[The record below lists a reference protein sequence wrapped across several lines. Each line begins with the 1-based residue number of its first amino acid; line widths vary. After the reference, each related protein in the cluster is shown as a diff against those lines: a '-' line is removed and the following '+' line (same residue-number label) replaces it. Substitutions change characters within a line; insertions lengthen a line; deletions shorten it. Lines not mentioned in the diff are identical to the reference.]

1 MALYSIT
8 VNYSYDPDNRSLSHQ
23 VRESWDF
30 KEERCDIDM
39 NMSWLFPK
47 WHSDIYQDRCIPRKE
62 RKLFWR
68 DFWIHSH

>member
-8 VNYSYDPDNRSLSHQ
+8 VNYSYDQDNRSLFHQ

-30 KEERCDIDM
+30 KEEPCDIDM

-47 WHSDIYQDRCIPRKE
+47 WHSDIY
-62 RKLFWR
+62 
-68 DFWIHSH
+68 